1 MRTKKSDTTTSE
13 LLKSSMAPSALSY
26 VFSPYGGNG
35 REAERSLTELAQ
47 KKQMGYSI
55 VIHWLRVK
63 LYFNLLR
70 SAVLCLRGSRTTKHE
85 LNTDF
90 SKAEIANVIGK
101 IK

>member
-1 MRTKKSDTTTSE
+1 
-13 LLKSSMAPSALSY
+13 MAPSALSY